1 MKKVGRQS
9 PRGSVRS
16 RTGKVLAP
24 SFTGLRPASSSSSY
38 SKQKNRASDTAH
50 EVMLRQALWRLG
62 LRYRKNVKSLPG
74 KPDIVFF
81 RNKVAIFCDG
91 DFWHGREWPKL
102 RVKLKQGSNSNYWVQ
117 KIRSNIE
124 RDRRNQAL
132 LEKNGWTVIRLWES
146 DIKRS
151 PEINA
156 ASVKKRLEIL
166 SRRFFSI
173 SVNATASR

>member
-1 MKKVGRQS
+1 
-9 PRGSVRS
+9 
-16 RTGKVLAP
+16 
-24 SFTGLRPASSSSSY
+24 
-38 SKQKNRASDTAH
+38 
-50 EVMLRQALWRLG
+50 MLRRALWRLG

-102 RVKLKQGSNSNYWVQ
+102 RAKLKRGSNSNYWLQ

-132 LEKNGWTVIRLWES
+132 LEKSGWLVIRLWES

-151 PEINA
+151 PEITA
-156 ASVKKRLEIL
+156 ALLKKRLKY
-166 SRRFFSI
+166 
-173 SVNATASR
+173 